1 VHGKI
6 RVGNVSKRTSLGNGP
21 EPWGWTI
28 STNLAPVFSPD
39 HGKVPNDQR
48 TWVKREAGI
57 FTGTAPTLEEGLADF
72 KERWPKFR
80 DARAHWRVFLC
91 AVPDATTLCDDVI
104 RITEG
109 SDGSRQNPSHEL
121 RSCSRWDQ

>member
-1 VHGKI
+1 M
-6 RVGNVSKRTSLGNGP
+6 RLVGCAVTVILLVTTAPGFSQIPDLKGSRALPSPRWPTSLGNGP

-48 TWVKREAGI
+48 TWVKREASI

-91 AVPDATTLCDDVI
+91 AVPTRRPCAMT
-104 RITEG
+104 
-109 SDGSRQNPSHEL
+109 
-121 RSCSRWDQ
+121 